1 MKVSNKQRR
10 GKKCQLSRDVYLMM
24 LLFKRTQE
32 YQEYMIFAGKGPFN
46 DNPGKE
52 WFLYVSSSSHRLN
65 LNGVALVWMKK
76 NDYMN
81 LVSVYYISMFFFL
94 HFLDEKYSDKWP
106 LYRNM
111 IQYSAI
117 YITVCTAG

>member
-1 MKVSNKQRR
+1 
-10 GKKCQLSRDVYLMM
+10 
-24 LLFKRTQE
+24 
-32 YQEYMIFAGKGPFN
+32 MIFAGKGPFN